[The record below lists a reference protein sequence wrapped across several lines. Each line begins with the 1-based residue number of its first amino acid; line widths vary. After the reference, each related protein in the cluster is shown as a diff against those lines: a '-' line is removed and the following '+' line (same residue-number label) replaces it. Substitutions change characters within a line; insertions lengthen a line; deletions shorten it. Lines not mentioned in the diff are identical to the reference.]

1 MVRPSAGLSA
11 ARLLYKLCA
20 VNKMTLN
27 DLHRGDMYIWS
38 EKIIVMLRNYA
49 FICMHMSSTLCV
61 YTFMWDWAVL
71 LPHFS
76 LLFLICWATVTQF
89 NTKLNF
95 PRFPPT
101 LGLTLRHQELG
112 TRIRSPVVTHRKL
125 LLTGKAAETWKRNKT
140 LLLWSANLT
149 EVNWSDSNHQLSL
162 LLHHWCLLWQKTR
175 QSIARWDSLHESF
188 QLVLKNPSH
197 RMQPESLQ
205 NDVVFNLGKIP

>member
-1 MVRPSAGLSA
+1 MHLYACICP
-11 ARLLYKLCA
+11 RLY
-20 VNKMTLN
+20 
-27 DLHRGDMYIWS
+27 
-38 EKIIVMLRNYA
+38 
-49 FICMHMSSTLCV
+49 V
-61 YTFMWDWAVL
+61 YTHSCETERCYCLISVFFFSSAEL
-71 LPHFS
+71 LWLNS
-76 LLFLICWATVTQF
+76 TQ
-89 NTKLNF
+89 TKLNF

-101 LGLTLRHQELG
+101 LGLTLRYQELG
-112 TRIRSPVVTHRKL
+112 TRTRSSVVTYRKL

-149 EVNWSDSNHQLSL
+149 EVNWSGSNHQLSL